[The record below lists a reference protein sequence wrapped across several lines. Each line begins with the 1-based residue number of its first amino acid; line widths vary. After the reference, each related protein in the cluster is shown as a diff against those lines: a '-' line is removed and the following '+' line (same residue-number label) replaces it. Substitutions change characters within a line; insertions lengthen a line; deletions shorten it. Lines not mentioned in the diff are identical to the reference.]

1 MVRRRPGSRGV
12 TAACGQ
18 ITRSQTQLPHG
29 GRGWPG
35 GRGYG
40 HFAALE
46 AIKLLSGIETPAGE
60 LRRST
65 VSLASG
71 AAWRCAAP
79 VVAGMRRKQCRSCLT
94 INRCSAPPAN
104 CSRTTGA
111 TRPTTSGRG
120 SAINQQIVPR
130 DQWAQHIVQDGTRS
144 CFFRLLQGVEMLRI
158 ADKRLIHICLP
169 APGNSLLHN

>member
-1 MVRRRPGSRGV
+1 MVLTPPGSRGV

-18 ITRSQTQLPHG
+18 ITRSQNAMPHG

-40 HFAALE
+40 HFAGTE

-60 LRRST
+60 LRLFEVNR
-65 VSLASG
+65 ASG

-79 VVAGMRRKQCRSCLT
+79 VVARYGRKQCRSCLT
-94 INRCSAPPAN
+94 INRCSAPPGK

-120 SAINQQIVPR
+120 SGDYQQIVPR
-130 DQWAQHIVQDGTRS
+130 EQWAQHIVQDGDQT

-158 ADKRLIHICLP
+158 ADKTFIHICLP
-169 APGNSLLHN
+169 AQGNSLLHN